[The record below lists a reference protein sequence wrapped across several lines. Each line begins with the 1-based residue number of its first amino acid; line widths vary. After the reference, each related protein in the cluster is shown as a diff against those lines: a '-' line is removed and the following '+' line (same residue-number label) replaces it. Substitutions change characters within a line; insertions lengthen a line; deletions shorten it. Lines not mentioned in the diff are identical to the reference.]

1 MGESELHQLL
11 KKVGVA
17 YLHNQGC
24 SMAAMEVGV
33 VRDRGIE
40 KHELDN
46 HHIMDVVGLS
56 KKYIPYGQRGPNF
69 NYLKDDYYQHV
80 LRGIEVKVSR
90 ADFKNGFCCTGCNYH
105 YLLTPMR
112 LVNPADLP
120 KWVGLLEYNKHKF
133 KASYGYDGF
142 NLEGL
147 RVVKKPRFREITER
161 QLQKTIVTIGTRL
174 HYSMIV
180 FLADDLKSSALKTK
194 QVKKNVT

>member
-1 MGESELHQLL
+1 MGETELHQLL

-33 VRDRGIE
+33 TRDQGIE

-46 HHIMDVVGLS
+46 HYIMDVVGLG
-56 KKYIPYGQRGPNF
+56 KKYIPYAKRARDF
-69 NYLKDDYYQHV
+69 NYSEGYYYNQI

-90 ADFKNGFCCTGCNYH
+90 SDFKNGFCCTGCNYH

-112 LVNPADLP
+112 LVNPTDLP

-133 KASYGYDGF
+133 KVKFDPFRGF
-142 NLEGL
+142 ALEGL
-147 RVVKKPRFREITER
+147 RVVKKPRLREITER
-161 QLQKTIVTIGTRL
+161 QLQKTTVAIGTRL
-174 HYSMIV
+174 HWTMIR
-180 FLADDLKSSALKTK
+180 FLADDLQTTLRSEKDE
-194 QVKKNVT
+194 